1 LDANGETVTAGL
13 ADAVPTVD
21 TVPRGCALG
30 DALLLGA
37 GVVDETRPL
46 ERGDVAQPARRKS
59 AATAIED
66 ADFGLMLL

>member
-1 LDANGETVTAGL
+1 V
-13 ADAVPTVD
+13 
-21 TVPRGCALG
+21 G

-46 ERGDVAQPARRKS
+46 EREAVAQPARRKS

-66 ADFGLMLL
+66 PDFRLMLF